1 MDTEQN
7 IYNPTSEG
15 TSIKDLLVNND
26 EEEVIEEPEPV
37 PKQQV
42 KHIRRQKIKKNMQIK
57 KSVTKKY
64 YHLVIEVLILLT
76 LYVLMSQEL
85 FISQSSKYI
94 KYLQPQQDG
103 TTSFTGIIIYGIVLC
118 ILFIV
123 VRGGVFEYITPL
135 KGSTM
140 MAHSR

>member
-1 MDTEQN
+1 MDNEHN

-26 EEEVIEEPEPV
+26 EEVIEETEPEPA

-42 KHIRRQKIKKNMQIK
+42 KHTRRQKIKKNMQNKRTI
-57 KSVTKKY
+57 TKKY
-64 YHLVIEVLILLT
+64 YHLVIELLILLT
-76 LYVLMSQEL
+76 IYVLMSQEL

-103 TTSFTGIIIYGIVLC
+103 TTSFTGIIIYGIILC
-118 ILFIV
+118 VLFIV
-123 VRGGVFEYITPL
+123 VRGGVFEYITPQ
-135 KGSTM
+135 KGAM
-140 MAHSR
+140 

>member
-123 VRGGVFEYITPL
+123 VRGGVFEYITPR
-135 KGSTM
+135 KGENM